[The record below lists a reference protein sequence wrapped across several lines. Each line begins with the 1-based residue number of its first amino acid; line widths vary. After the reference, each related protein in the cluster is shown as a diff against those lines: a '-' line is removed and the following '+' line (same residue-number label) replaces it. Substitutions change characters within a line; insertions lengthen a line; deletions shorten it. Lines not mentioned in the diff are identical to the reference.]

1 MSNTTLAVL
10 GGTPAISAESEGPYP
25 RFTDDA
31 IDRVVTLLRKGTTV
45 GLNKQCAE
53 IDEAEAAIADWQ
65 GVRHCLGTSSG
76 HGALHSALIGLE
88 VTSGDE
94 VITTPYTWGASTSCI
109 LHNNAIPIFADV
121 DPNTGLLDPD
131 TIEDKITEKTK
142 AILVVHLFGQPAD
155 MTRICAIAKKHGLY
169 VIEDGSQ
176 AHGALHATRK
186 VGTFSD
192 AAGFSCMG
200 AKLLASIEAGY
211 MVTPHEDVYWKAS
224 MGGQHMGRSP
234 EPGFPEELR
243 PYADS
248 LVYTYRLNP
257 ITAVLLIEQ
266 LKKIDGEIESRRR
279 AARRFRDLLANCRS
293 ISFPD
298 YPDGDSPSYHLIT
311 MSFVADHA
319 RVRKETY
326 IKALNAEGINIFS
339 YVPSPIPRWPRMQ
352 WQTYSGPR
360 VMWSENLRRHGVNYD
375 EAALPG
381 CDERIETSLEMSWN
395 FLDGTA
401 EVERIADAILKVEA
415 QLDALRDW
423 EQPE

>member
-1 MSNTTLAVL
+1 MSNTLAVL
-10 GGTPAISAESEGPYP
+10 GGTPAINAKSESSYP
-25 RFTDDA
+25 RFTDEA
-31 IDRVVTLLRKGTTV
+31 IRRVTELLRNGTTV

-53 IDEAEAAIADWQ
+53 IDEAEAAIAEWQ

-121 DPNTGLLDPD
+121 DPTTGLLEPD
-131 TIEDKITEKTK
+131 TIEEKITAKTK
-142 AILVVHLFGQPAD
+142 AILVVHLFGQPAN
-155 MTRICAIAKKHGLY
+155 MTRICEIAKKHSLY

-176 AHGALHATRK
+176 AHGALHANRK
-186 VGTFSD
+186 VGTFGD

-243 PYADS
+243 AYADS

-266 LKKIDGEIESRRR
+266 LKKIDGEIESRRQ
-279 AARRFRDLLANCRS
+279 AALRFRDLLAGCGS
-293 ISFPD
+293 IAFPD
-298 YPDGDSPSYHLIT
+298 YPDGDDPSYHLIT
-311 MSFVADHA
+311 MSYAADHA
-319 RVRKETY
+319 DVRRETY
-326 IKALNAEGINIFS
+326 IKALTAEGVNIFS

-352 WQTYSGPR
+352 WQTYRGPR
-360 VMWSENLRRHGVNYD
+360 VMWSENLRQHGVDYA
-375 EAALPG
+375 EIELPG
-381 CDERIETSLEMSWN
+381 CDKRIATSLEMSWN

-401 EVERIADAILKVEA
+401 LVEGIAKAILKVEG

-423 EQPE
+423 EQPV

>member
-1 MSNTTLAVL
+1 MSDTLAVL
-10 GGTPAISAESEGPYP
+10 GGTPAINPKSESSYP
-25 RFTDDA
+25 RFTDEA
-31 IDRVVTLLRKGTTV
+31 IGRVTELLRSGTTV

-53 IDEAEAAIADWQ
+53 IDEAEAAIAEWQ

-121 DPNTGLLDPD
+121 DPATGLLDPN
-131 TIEDKITEKTK
+131 TIEEKITAKTK
-142 AILVVHLFGQPAD
+142 AILVVHLFGQPAN
-155 MTRICAIAKKHGLY
+155 MTRICAIAEKHDLV

-176 AHGALHATRK
+176 AHGALHRNRK
-186 VGTFSD
+186 VGTFGD

-211 MVTPHEDVYWKAS
+211 MITPHEDVYWKAS

-243 PYADS
+243 AYADS

-266 LKKIDGEIESRRR
+266 LKKIDDEIGSRRQ
-279 AARRFRDLLANCRS
+279 AARAFRERLAGCDS
-293 ISFPD
+293 ISFPN
-298 YPDGDSPSYHLIT
+298 YPDGDDPSYHLIT
-311 MSFVADHA
+311 MSYVADHA
-319 RVRKETY
+319 GVRKETY
-326 IKALNAEGINIFS
+326 TKALNAEGINIFS
-339 YVPSPIPRWPRMQ
+339 YVPSPIPLWPRMQ

-360 VMWSENLRRHGVNYD
+360 VMWSDNLKRHGADYTGID
-375 EAALPG
+375 LPG
-381 CDERIETSLEMSWN
+381 CDKRIETSLEMSWN

-401 EVERIADAILKVEA
+401 EVERIADAILKVEG
-415 QLDALRDW
+415 QLDVLRNW
-423 EQPE
+423 EQTM